1 MNEELNIKELL
12 AEKIEYQGWEISGE
26 LSYISNKTVC
36 VYIYNRILNIGMKIE
51 RDVEKTIIINNRSY
65 GNLWGYKE
73 KVEKQVLYDEE
84 KTLKEL
90 VNDAKFIIGFLVV
103 HEEKV
108 YDDALKKLSLI
119 HMPMPLPM
127 PYGDF
132 KEKIEKEKD
141 DN

>member
-1 MNEELNIKELL
+1 M
-12 AEKIEYQGWEISGE
+12 KIEYQGWEISGE
-26 LSYISNKTVC
+26 LSYITNKTVC
-36 VYIYNRILNIGMKIE
+36 VYIYNRNLNIGMKIE
-51 RDVEKTIIINNRSY
+51 RDVEKTIVINNRSY

-90 VNDAKFIIGFLVV
+90 VKDAKFIIGFLVV

-108 YDDALKKLSLI
+108 YDEAFKKLSLI
-119 HMPMPLPM
+119 HMPM

-132 KEKIEKEKD
+132 KEKIEKEKK
-141 DN
+141 